1 MILITAF
8 IDAWKRPFDYKGVTT
23 RKNYWF
29 YILSSILVSSLLE
42 ILKGI
47 FVNLATFALPVFDG
61 SSDGSS
67 LLSSFFL
74 VIWQTFRIIDFLY
87 SLGALVISPSI
98 MVRRL
103 RDAGKQWQW
112 VFLYLVPIIGW
123 IWLIVLFCKPTKRN

>member
-1 MILITAF
+1 MRLITAI

-29 YILSSILVSSLLE
+29 YVLSSIIISVLIGVLQKFFDTL
-42 ILKGI
+42 GY
-47 FVNLATFALPVFDG
+47 VFID
-61 SSDGSS
+61 SYVIH
-67 LLSSFFL
+67 FFL

-87 SLGALVISPSI
+87 SLGNLVISPSI

>member
-29 YILSSILVSSLLE
+29 YVLSSIIISVLIGVLQKFFDTL
-42 ILKGI
+42 GY
-47 FVNLATFALPVFDG
+47 VFID
-61 SSDGSS
+61 SYVIH
-67 LLSSFFL
+67 FFL

>member
-8 IDAWKRPFDYKGVTT
+8 IDAWKRPFDYKGVST

-29 YILSSILVSSLLE
+29 YFLSSILVSSLLE

-47 FVNLATFALPVFDG
+47 FVNLAIIASPDFDG
-61 SSDGSS
+61 FS
-67 LLSSFFL
+67 LVSSFFL
-74 VIWQTFRIIDFLY
+74 VISQTFSIIDVLY
-87 SLGALVISPSI
+87 SLGALVIHPSI
-98 MVRRL
+98 IVRRL

-123 IWLIVLFCKPTKRN
+123 IWLIVLLCKPTKRN

>member
-8 IDAWKRPFDYKGVTT
+8 IDAWKRPFDYKGVST

-29 YILSSILVSSLLE
+29 YFLSSVLVSLLLE

-47 FVNLATFALPVFDG
+47 FVNLAIIASPDFDG
-61 SSDGSS
+61 FS
-67 LLSSFFL
+67 LVSSFFL
-74 VIWQTFRIIDFLY
+74 VISQTFSIIDVLY
-87 SLGALVISPSI
+87 SLGALVIHPSI
-98 MVRRL
+98 IVRRL

-123 IWLIVLFCKPTKRN
+123 IWLIVLLCKPTKRN

>member
-8 IDAWKRPFDYKGVTT
+8 IDAWKRPFDYKGVAT

-29 YILSSILVSSLLE
+29 YFLSSILVSSLLE

-47 FVNLATFALPVFDG
+47 FVNLAIIASPDFDG
-61 SSDGSS
+61 FS
-67 LLSSFFL
+67 LVSSFFL
-74 VIWQTFRIIDFLY
+74 VISQTFRIIDFLY

>member
-8 IDAWKRPFDYKGVTT
+8 IDAWKRPFDYKGVAT

-29 YILSSILVSSLLE
+29 YFLSSILVSSLLE

-47 FVNLATFALPVFDG
+47 FGNLTFLSSPSLEGF
-61 SSDGSS
+61 SDGSS

-87 SLGALVISPSI
+87 SLGTLVISPSI
-98 MVRRL
+98 IVRRL

-112 VFLYLVPIIGW
+112 IFLLLVPIIGW
-123 IWLIVLFCKPTKRN
+123 IWLIVLLCKPTKRN

>member
-42 ILKGI
+42 ILKDI
-47 FVNLATFALPVFDG
+47 FGNLTFLSSPSLEGF
-61 SSDGSS
+61 SDGSS

-87 SLGALVISPSI
+87 SLGALVIHPSI
-98 MVRRL
+98 IVRRL
-103 RDAGKQWQW
+103 RDAGEQWQW

>member
-29 YILSSILVSSLLE
+29 YVLSSIIISVLIGVLQKFFDTL
-42 ILKGI
+42 GY
-47 FVNLATFALPVFDG
+47 VFID
-61 SSDGSS
+61 SYVIH
-67 LLSSFFL
+67 FFL

-98 MVRRL
+98 IVRRL

-123 IWLIVLFCKPTKRN
+123 IWLIVLLCKPTKRN

>member
-8 IDAWKRPFDYKGVTT
+8 IDAWKRPFDYKGVAT

-29 YILSSILVSSLLE
+29 YFLSSILVSSLLE

-47 FVNLATFALPVFDG
+47 FVNLAIIASPDFDG
-61 SSDGSS
+61 FS
-67 LLSSFFL
+67 LVSSFFL
-74 VIWQTFRIIDFLY
+74 VISQTFSIIDVLY
-87 SLGALVISPSI
+87 SLGALVIHPSI
-98 MVRRL
+98 IVRRL

-123 IWLIVLFCKPTKRN
+123 IWLIVLLCKPTKRN